1 MTTPAFGTLA
11 IHPVA
16 RTPRFWA
23 VLFTFA
29 VLVALPLIWA
39 GAHYRIGVS
48 AESEQSIGSA
58 WTLVHLDR
66 DAPPVGS
73 YGVFRIDDRVG
84 HGFLPGTWFVKLVVG
99 RPGDLVQVRKDETLV
114 NGVVVAGALDSIH
127 PIDAPERF
135 VRTFV
140 LEPGDYFVV
149 GTRPHSLDSRYWGPV
164 HRDQFR
170 GRARLL

>member
-1 MTTPAFGTLA
+1 MTASAFGTFSV
-11 IHPVA
+11 HPAA
-16 RTPRFWA
+16 RKARFWIL
-23 VLFTFA
+23 VVTFSLLA
-29 VLVALPLIWA
+29 ALPLIWV
-39 GAHYRIGVS
+39 GSHYRVGIS

-58 WTLVHLDR
+58 WTLVRLDR
-66 DAPPVGS
+66 AAPPVGS

-99 RPGDLVQVRKDETLV
+99 RPGDLVQVRKDATLV
-114 NGVVVAGALDSIH
+114 NGVVVAGPLDSIH
-127 PIDAPERF
+127 PIDAPDRF

-149 GTRPHSLDSRYWGPV
+149 GTKPHSLDSRYWGPV